1 MSWFVVFAPA
11 KRGTGAASRC
21 FPDLFRAPGGVPCR
35 DGHTAL
41 PRWAGSMQK
50 GKDGSLVQRELSAN
64 AD

>member
-1 MSWFVVFAPA
+1 MQKGKENMAVRPPD
-11 KRGTGAASRC
+11 
-21 FPDLFRAPGGVPCR
+21 FPDLFRAPGGAQCLG
-35 DGHTAL
+35 GHTAL